1 MLIAAKILPAQ
12 ALIPGATSALGR
24 RAIRYSLAEPEM
36 FLVQLRALLRAS
48 VHGNLQILLPML
60 TQPHEVDEAML
71 LLASLG
77 GTLKGPSPVTPLT
90 QERRQP

>member
-1 MLIAAKILPAQ
+1 
-12 ALIPGATSALGR
+12 
-24 RAIRYSLAEPEM
+24 M

-71 LLASLG
+71 LLAQARQELANRGEPVAEHIPVG
-77 GTLKGPSPVTPLT
+77 GMIEVPAAALSAGIFASKLDFLAIGT
-90 QERRQP
+90 